1 MTKLYNLANDPDTG
15 EEDLHQTFNNAVYS
29 LRMLVEKDGQEWEE
43 SVQYVASK
51 MHLTY
56 QEFDKLY
63 EGAKKKFSE

>member
-1 MTKLYNLANDPDTG
+1 MTKLYNLAYDPDTG
-15 EEDLHQTFNNAVYS
+15 EEDLHQTFNNAVYN

-43 SVQYVASK
+43 SVRYVSSK

>member
-1 MTKLYNLANDPDTG
+1 MTKLYNLAYDPDTG
-15 EEDLHQTFNNAVYS
+15 EEDV
-29 LRMLVEKDGQEWEE
+29 R
-43 SVQYVASK
+43 YVTSK

>member
-1 MTKLYNLANDPDTG
+1 MDFIGVMLADVEP
-15 EEDLHQTFNNAVYS
+15 TFNNAVYN

-43 SVQYVASK
+43 SVDYVASK

-56 QEFDKLY
+56 QEFDKFY

>member
-1 MTKLYNLANDPDTG
+1 MTKLYNLTYDPDTG
-15 EEDLHQTFNNAVYS
+15 EEDLHQTFNNAVYN

-43 SVQYVASK
+43 SVRYVASK